1 MVAPVVM
8 AYIFKTLIY
17 DANFGYLSDVLV
29 RAGGG
34 PFIMFEGTWKP
45 ILALL
50 FMDVVLRMPFVVL
63 ILYAGISTLP
73 TEQLEAAAVDG
84 ANLAQRI
91 WSIVLPI
98 LRPIILVAFVF
109 RFMDALKIFDEDLG
123 HHRGWTRQDD
133 RERLGLRFQD
143 RIRAVQDG
151 LRHGVLAHLRVHG
164 RRAHGGHPARNPIP
178 GGTVNTVPAPAPHRA
193 KQRARARPA
202 SPRLKQA
209 AKIGTLLMIVLITL
223 VPFLLVLM
231 TSLKTKVDSVA
242 LPPKWIFTPT
252 LENYVEQLA
261 NEEFF
266 RAALNSLVIASLT
279 TVLATLIAVFSG
291 YALARFQFR
300 GQSVFA
306 YSFLLIR
313 AVPPIAFV
321 IPYFMIWRD
330 LGWRDTYQAM
340 VVMYLTLA
348 LPLMVWMLRSFFVE
362 LPVEIEEAAMV
373 DGCTRLGAMRHVLIP
388 NVMPGIVA
396 AAGLS
401 FILVWN
407 EFMYALFN
415 TGTQT
420 QTLPVQIYQS
430 LGYFETNWA
439 KLSSAAVV
447 AVIPAV
453 IFVGLT
459 QRFIVRGLSM
469 GAVKG

>member
-1 MVAPVVM
+1 MTAR
-8 AYIFKTLIY
+8 TG
-17 DANFGYLSDVLV
+17 DATTAD
-29 RAGGG
+29 RH
-34 PFIMFEGTWKP
+34 
-45 ILALL
+45 
-50 FMDVVLRMPFVVL
+50 RRHR
-63 ILYAGISTLP
+63 
-73 TEQLEAAAVDG
+73 DG
-84 ANLAQRI
+84 AR
-91 WSIVLPI
+91 
-98 LRPIILVAFVF
+98 RP
-109 RFMDALKIFDEDLG
+109 
-123 HHRGWTRQDD
+123 
-133 RERLGLRFQD
+133 
-143 RIRAVQDG
+143 
-151 LRHGVLAHLRVHG
+151 
-164 RRAHGGHPARNPIP
+164 
-178 GGTVNTVPAPAPHRA
+178 RA
-193 KQRARARPA
+193 KQV
-202 SPRLKQA
+202 
-209 AKIGTLLMIVLITL
+209 AKIVTLLVVVLITL

-242 LPPKWIFTPT
+242 LPPKWTFTPT

-266 RAALNSLVIASLT
+266 RAALNSLIIASAT
-279 TVLATLIAVFSG
+279 TLIATFVAVFAG
-291 YALARFQFR
+291 YALARFRFR
-300 GQSVFA
+300 GSGAFA

-330 LGWRDTYQAM
+330 LGWRDSYQAM

-373 DGCTRLGAMRHVLIP
+373 DGCTRFAAMRHVLIP

-420 QTLPVQIYQS
+420 RTLPVEIYQS

-447 AVIPAV
+447 AVIPAA
-453 IFVGLT
+453 ILVGLT

>member
-1 MVAPVVM
+1 MRIAKITTLLVV
-8 AYIFKTLIY
+8 
-17 DANFGYLSDVLV
+17 VLV
-29 RAGGG
+29 
-34 PFIMFEGTWKP
+34 
-45 ILALL
+45 
-50 FMDVVLRMPFVVL
+50 
-63 ILYAGISTLP
+63 
-73 TEQLEAAAVDG
+73 
-84 ANLAQRI
+84 
-91 WSIVLPI
+91 
-98 LRPIILVAFVF
+98 
-109 RFMDALKIFDEDLG
+109 
-123 HHRGWTRQDD
+123 
-133 RERLGLRFQD
+133 
-143 RIRAVQDG
+143 
-151 LRHGVLAHLRVHG
+151 
-164 RRAHGGHPARNPIP
+164 
-178 GGTVNTVPAPAPHRA
+178 
-193 KQRARARPA
+193 
-202 SPRLKQA
+202 
-209 AKIGTLLMIVLITL
+209 TLL
-223 VPFLLVLM
+223 PFLLVLM

-252 LENYVEQLA
+252 LENYLEQLG

-266 RAALNSLVIASLT
+266 HAALNSLVIASLT

-291 YALARFQFR
+291 YALARFRFR
-300 GQSVFA
+300 GQGAFA

-340 VVMYLTLA
+340 IVMYLTLA

-362 LPVEIEEAAMV
+362 LPIEIEEAAMV

-420 QTLPVQIYQS
+420 RTLPVEIYQS

-447 AVIPAV
+447 AVIPAA
-453 IFVGLT
+453 ILVGLT

>member
-1 MVAPVVM
+1 MTASTMTPT
-8 AYIFKTLIY
+8 AT
-17 DANFGYLSDVLV
+17 
-29 RAGGG
+29 G
-34 PFIMFEGTWKP
+34 P
-45 ILALL
+45 
-50 FMDVVLRMPFVVL
+50 RR
-63 ILYAGISTLP
+63 P
-73 TEQLEAAAVDG
+73 TS
-84 ANLAQRI
+84 R
-91 WSIVLPI
+91 SR
-98 LRPIILVAFVF
+98 RP
-109 RFMDALKIFDEDLG
+109 
-123 HHRGWTRQDD
+123 
-133 RERLGLRFQD
+133 
-143 RIRAVQDG
+143 RIRQAV
-151 LRHGVLAHLRVHG
+151 
-164 RRAHGGHPARNPIP
+164 
-178 GGTVNTVPAPAPHRA
+178 
-193 KQRARARPA
+193 
-202 SPRLKQA
+202 
-209 AKIGTLLMIVLITL
+209 KIGTLLIIVLITL
-223 VPFLLVLM
+223 MPFLLVVM

-252 LENYVEQLA
+252 FENYVEQLA

-266 RAALNSLVIASLT
+266 QAALNSLIIASAT
-279 TVLATLIAVFSG
+279 TVIATLIAVFSG
-291 YALARFQFR
+291 YALARFRFR
-300 GQSVFA
+300 GQGIFA

-373 DGCTRLGAMRHVLIP
+373 DGCTRLQAMWHVLIP

-415 TGTQT
+415 TGNQT

-439 KLSSAAVV
+439 KLSTAAVV

-459 QRFIVRGLSM
+459 QRFIVRGLSL

>member
-1 MVAPVVM
+1 MTAR
-8 AYIFKTLIY
+8 
-17 DANFGYLSDVLV
+17 V
-29 RAGGG
+29 R
-34 PFIMFEGTWKP
+34 
-45 ILALL
+45 
-50 FMDVVLRMPFVVL
+50 
-63 ILYAGISTLP
+63 
-73 TEQLEAAAVDG
+73 
-84 ANLAQRI
+84 
-91 WSIVLPI
+91 
-98 LRPIILVAFVF
+98 
-109 RFMDALKIFDEDLG
+109 
-123 HHRGWTRQDD
+123 
-133 RERLGLRFQD
+133 
-143 RIRAVQDG
+143 
-151 LRHGVLAHLRVHG
+151 
-164 RRAHGGHPARNPIP
+164 HPAPPPSR
-178 GGTVNTVPAPAPHRA
+178 
-193 KQRARARPA
+193 RPA
-202 SPRLKQA
+202 IMRV
-209 AKIGTLLMIVLITL
+209 AKITTLLAIVLITL
-223 VPFLLVLM
+223 VPFLLVVM

-242 LPPKWIFTPT
+242 LPPKWLFTPT
-252 LENYVEQLA
+252 LENYIDQLG

-266 RAALNSLVIASLT
+266 RAALNSLIIASAT
-279 TVLATLIAVFSG
+279 TLAATIIAVFAG
-291 YALARFQFR
+291 YALARYRFR
-300 GQSVFA
+300 GQGVFA

-330 LGWRDTYQAM
+330 LDWRDTYQAM
-340 VVMYLTLA
+340 IVMYLTLA
-348 LPLMVWMLRSFFVE
+348 LPLMVWMMRSFFVE
-362 LPVEIEEAAMV
+362 IPVEIEEAAQV
-373 DGCTRLGAMRHVLIP
+373 DGCTKVQAMRHVLIP

-415 TGTQT
+415 TGTET

>member
-1 MVAPVVM
+1 MTTHVTP
-8 AYIFKTLIY
+8 
-17 DANFGYLSDVLV
+17 S
-29 RAGGG
+29 RR
-34 PFIMFEGTWKP
+34 P
-45 ILALL
+45 
-50 FMDVVLRMPFVVL
+50 
-63 ILYAGISTLP
+63 
-73 TEQLEAAAVDG
+73 QLK
-84 ANLAQRI
+84 R
-91 WSIVLPI
+91 
-98 LRPIILVAFVF
+98 
-109 RFMDALKIFDEDLG
+109 
-123 HHRGWTRQDD
+123 
-133 RERLGLRFQD
+133 
-143 RIRAVQDG
+143 
-151 LRHGVLAHLRVHG
+151 
-164 RRAHGGHPARNPIP
+164 
-178 GGTVNTVPAPAPHRA
+178 
-193 KQRARARPA
+193 
-202 SPRLKQA
+202 A
-209 AKIGTLLMIVLITL
+209 AKITTLLVIVSVTL
-223 VPFLLVLM
+223 VPFLLVVM

-252 LENYVEQLA
+252 FENYFEQLA

-266 RAALNSLVIASLT
+266 RAAFNSLVIGAAT
-279 TVLATLIAVFSG
+279 TLIATLVAVFAG
-291 YALARFQFR
+291 YALARHRFR
-300 GQSVFA
+300 GQGAFA

-348 LPLMVWMLRSFFVE
+348 LPLMVWMMRSFFVE
-362 LPVEIEEAAMV
+362 IPVEIEEAAQV
-373 DGCTRLGAMRHVLIP
+373 DGCTKMQAMRHVLIP

-415 TGTQT
+415 TGTET
-420 QTLPVQIYQS
+420 QTLPVQIYKS